1 MPRPLFGRLCLILLA
16 LLPAARASGQQGP
29 QKLGYID
36 SRQVLASMPGYAQ
49 AESTYNKEIDGYR
62 QEVESMQNAL
72 DSAAADFDQQSVMLS
87 PTARAAKRKDL
98 ETQRDRL
105 EKRAADL
112 RDKAVQRERELLE
125 PLHNRVNE
133 ILDGVRAEG
142 NYAMIFDVSANSGLI
157 VSADKSLDLT
167 GKVVERLKAK
177 P

>member
-1 MPRPLFGRLCLILLA
+1 MPRLQFGRLCLILLA
-16 LLPAARASGQQGP
+16 LLPAARASGQQAP

-49 AESTYNKEIDGYR
+49 AESTYNKEVDGYR

-98 ETQRDRL
+98 DRL
-105 EKRAADL
+105 AKRAADL

-167 GKVVERLKAK
+167 SKVVERLKAK